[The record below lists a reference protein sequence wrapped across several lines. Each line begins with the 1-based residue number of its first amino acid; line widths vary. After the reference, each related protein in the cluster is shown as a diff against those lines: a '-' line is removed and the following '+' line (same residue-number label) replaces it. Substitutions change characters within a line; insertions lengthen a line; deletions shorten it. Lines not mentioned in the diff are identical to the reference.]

1 MRFYGILFERK
12 CVIDSFSWHVCFDFR
27 TKQEKDEL
35 KEKIGKLEDEINTS
49 KKSSADN
56 LSKIKD
62 QKSKAEKE
70 MKETTLKIVKLQD
83 DNAKLQARLNDE
95 VQDLNRTLTV
105 VRNDLS
111 QALSAK
117 KELDKSKKDLTEKQA
132 ELIAQA
138 IKDKDEELAAKE
150 KEKSDLINDFE
161 AKEKKHLI
169 DR

>member
-1 MRFYGILFERK
+1 
-12 CVIDSFSWHVCFDFR
+12 
-27 TKQEKDEL
+27 
-35 KEKIGKLEDEINTS
+35 
-49 KKSSADN
+49 
-56 LSKIKD
+56 
-62 QKSKAEKE
+62 

-150 KEKSDLINDFE
+150 KEKSDLISDFE

>member
-1 MRFYGILFERK
+1 
-12 CVIDSFSWHVCFDFR
+12 
-27 TKQEKDEL
+27 
-35 KEKIGKLEDEINTS
+35 
-49 KKSSADN
+49 
-56 LSKIKD
+56 
-62 QKSKAEKE
+62 

-161 AKEKKHLI
+161 AKEKKHMI

>member
-1 MRFYGILFERK
+1 M
-12 CVIDSFSWHVCFDFR
+12 
-27 TKQEKDEL
+27 
-35 KEKIGKLEDEINTS
+35 S
-49 KKSSADN
+49 KV
-56 LSKIKD
+56 KD

-161 AKEKKHLI
+161 AKEKKHMI

>member
-1 MRFYGILFERK
+1 M
-12 CVIDSFSWHVCFDFR
+12 
-27 TKQEKDEL
+27 
-35 KEKIGKLEDEINTS
+35 
-49 KKSSADN
+49 
-56 LSKIKD
+56 SKIKD

-70 MKETTLKIVKLQD
+70 VKETTLKIVKLQD
-83 DNAKLQARLNDE
+83 DNAKLQSRLNDE

-117 KELDKSKKDLTEKQA
+117 KELDKTKKDLTEKQA

-138 IKDKDEELAAKE
+138 IKDKVDELAAKE
-150 KEKSDLINDFE
+150 KEKSDLINEFE

>member
-1 MRFYGILFERK
+1 M
-12 CVIDSFSWHVCFDFR
+12 
-27 TKQEKDEL
+27 
-35 KEKIGKLEDEINTS
+35 
-49 KKSSADN
+49 
-56 LSKIKD
+56 SKIKD

-70 MKETTLKIVKLQD
+70 VKETTLKIVKLQD
-83 DNAKLQARLNDE
+83 DNAKLQSRLNDE

-117 KELDKSKKDLTEKQA
+117 KELDKTKKDLTEKQA

-138 IKDKDEELAAKE
+138 IKDKVDELAAKE

-161 AKEKKHLI
+161 AKEKKHMI

>member
-1 MRFYGILFERK
+1 M
-12 CVIDSFSWHVCFDFR
+12 
-27 TKQEKDEL
+27 
-35 KEKIGKLEDEINTS
+35 
-49 KKSSADN
+49 
-56 LSKIKD
+56 SKIKD

>member
-1 MRFYGILFERK
+1 
-12 CVIDSFSWHVCFDFR
+12 
-27 TKQEKDEL
+27 
-35 KEKIGKLEDEINTS
+35 
-49 KKSSADN
+49 
-56 LSKIKD
+56 
-62 QKSKAEKE
+62 

-150 KEKSDLINDFE
+150 KEKSDLINEIE

-169 DR
+169 DRYVTII